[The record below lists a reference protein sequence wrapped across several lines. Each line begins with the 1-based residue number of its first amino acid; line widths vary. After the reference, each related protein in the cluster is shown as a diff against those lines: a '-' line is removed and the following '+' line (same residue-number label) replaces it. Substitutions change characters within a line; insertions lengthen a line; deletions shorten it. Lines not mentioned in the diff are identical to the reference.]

1 MSRRKR
7 CWQSLVDA
15 GLMAEPPE
23 TPLTPPWYV
32 RALQGF
38 GAWVAS
44 LFVVLGLL
52 LMFNGVEEAGLAV
65 IGVLSLI
72 GAFALLRSEG
82 GDFLYQASIALS
94 LSGQLC
100 ISLAAGQASDTLAA
114 ALIAGGVAVALIF
127 LLNDFAH
134 RLIATLVLTGAVFVA
149 AVDLNLERLAVP
161 VLAVP
166 FAGLWATEA
175 RWGARRGLFEP
186 VALGLGFGLLA
197 GALFAL
203 RLGTHGLP
211 ESVVA
216 QVIRVIVVLAAL
228 GYVLLGVLEDSR
240 LEGSR
245 RWPTWAVAMV
255 AALAVELGVA
265 NAATALLVF
274 VAAMRGQREFLTV
287 AAMLALLVLI
297 SHRYYTLE
305 LSLLAKSLWLIG
317 AGVVLLAL
325 YGVARRLWRTASGE
339 AAPSTWSPG
348 IAIGPIASVIV
359 CLGLAGFGVFRNE
372 GVISRGDVMVL
383 ELAPV
388 DPRSLMQGD
397 YMRLNFAVQRTVRQ
411 QLRGAPAQRGWVV
424 LRTDD
429 DGVARFVRLA
439 SSKPVPA
446 PGSFALRYGWDGRRV
461 NMLTDAFFFEEG
473 MAEVFDAARF
483 GAFRVDAR
491 GNVILVQM
499 LDESQ
504 QALGAQY

>member
-1 MSRRKR
+1 
-7 CWQSLVDA
+7 
-15 GLMAEPPE
+15 MAEPPE
-23 TPLTPPWYV
+23 TPLMAPWYV

-38 GAWVAS
+38 AAWVAS

-52 LMFNGVEEAGLAV
+52 LMFNGIEEAGLAV

-72 GAFALLRSEG
+72 VAFALLRSDG

-100 ISLAAGQASDTLAA
+100 ISLAAGQGSDTLVA

-175 RWGARRGLFEP
+175 RWGARRGLLEP

-211 ESVVA
+211 ESVAA

-228 GYVLLGVLEDSR
+228 GYVLLGVLEDSG

-245 RWPTWAVAMV
+245 RWPTWVVAMI

-274 VAAMRGQREFLTV
+274 VAAMRAQREFLTV

-297 SHRYYTLE
+297 V
-305 LSLLAKSLWLIG
+305 LI
-317 AGVVLLAL
+317 
-325 YGVARRLWRTASGE
+325 
-339 AAPSTWSPG
+339 AAMR
-348 IAIGPIASVIV
+348 I
-359 CLGLAGFGVFRNE
+359 
-372 GVISRGDVMVL
+372 
-383 ELAPV
+383 
-388 DPRSLMQGD
+388 PR
-397 YMRLNFAVQRTVRQ
+397 
-411 QLRGAPAQRGWVV
+411 
-424 LRTDD
+424 
-429 DGVARFVRLA
+429 
-439 SSKPVPA
+439 
-446 PGSFALRYGWDGRRV
+446 
-461 NMLTDAFFFEEG
+461 
-473 MAEVFDAARF
+473 
-483 GAFRVDAR
+483 
-491 GNVILVQM
+491 
-499 LDESQ
+499 
-504 QALGAQY
+504 